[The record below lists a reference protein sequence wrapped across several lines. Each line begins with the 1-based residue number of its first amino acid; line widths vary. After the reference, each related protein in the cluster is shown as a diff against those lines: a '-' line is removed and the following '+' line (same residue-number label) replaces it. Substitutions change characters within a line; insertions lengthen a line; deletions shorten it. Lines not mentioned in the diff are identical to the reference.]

1 MKKKFDVD
9 VNALDKF
16 IPGDEQLTI
25 ESLEKEDPANT
36 ETGSAKKER
45 KPAEKK
51 KTKTLH
57 VYMTE
62 KEYSDTKQMAD
73 DQDISVNKLI
83 TTAVKEYIA
92 KKCTE

>member
-9 VNALDKF
+9 VNALDRF

-36 ETGSAKKER
+36 EKVTAKKDR

-62 KEYSDTKQMAD
+62 KEYNTTKQMAD

-83 TTAVKEYIA
+83 GIAVKEYI